1 MQYWTQT
8 ILLRTLSLGRC
19 SRQFHLEQVVLIFI
33 PVKQIKKKSVLESS
47 WVWDVWGHLWDEL
60 NLSVSW
66 TGFGPAVLDKLT
78 PLTFPSSL
86 LTFPPLVSL
95 FHLSVTF
102 PSSNLL
108 SHPILYFP
116 KSQDIRSV
124 LAYLPAGGRDVNVGV
139 GGAGPVLEA
148 CSFSLG

>member
-1 MQYWTQT
+1 M
-8 ILLRTLSLGRC
+8 
-19 SRQFHLEQVVLIFI
+19 
-33 PVKQIKKKSVLESS
+33 
-47 WVWDVWGHLWDEL
+47 
-60 NLSVSW
+60 SW

>member
-8 ILLRTLSLGRC
+8 ILLRTLVFREMQQAVSFGTGG
-19 SRQFHLEQVVLIFI
+19 SYFYSSET
-33 PVKQIKKKSVLESS
+33 KKKSGLESS
-47 WVWDVWGHLWDEL
+47 WVWDIWGHLWDEL
-60 NLSVSW
+60 NLNVSW
-66 TGFGPAVLDKLT
+66 TEFGPAVLDKLT

-86 LTFPPLVSL
+86 LTFPPLVYL

-102 PSSNLL
+102 LSSNLL
-108 SHPILYFP
+108 SHWILYFP
-116 KSQDIRSV
+116 RSQDIRSV
-124 LAYLPAGGRDVNVGV
+124 LAYLPAGRRDVNVGV